1 MINDLSELLKKEVG
15 PELGSKFNFS
25 PEKSFSIIDTIAE
38 TVKGKKD
45 SADLGTLASGLSTM
59 VSKGD
64 NLDSEIVNKLMKKEG
79 LSETM
84 AAKIKDFVLP
94 IALDYLKSK
103 MGSSGL
109 GGLLGKQG
117 ISNFKF

>member
-103 MGSSGL
+103 MGSSL
-109 GGLLGKQG
+109 SL
-117 ISNFKF
+117 IHI